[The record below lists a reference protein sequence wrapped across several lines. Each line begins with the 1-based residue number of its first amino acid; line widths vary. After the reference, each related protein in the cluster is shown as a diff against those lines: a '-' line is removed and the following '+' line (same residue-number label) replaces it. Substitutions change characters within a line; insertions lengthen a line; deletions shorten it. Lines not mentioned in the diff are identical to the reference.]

1 MSTLQIYNKNSTL
14 GLTEL
19 SDKSIDLICTSPPYW
34 NLIDYE
40 VEDQLGYGQT
50 YDEYLIDLYR
60 TFDSFLRVIK
70 NNRMIIINVA
80 DIKNT
85 VKLNKNEEIV
95 TIYSLQS
102 DIINYFKN
110 KKIPLFRH
118 IIWYKPNCTSKVRGS
133 SYEKNMFPRY
143 IFPQYNIEHILVF
156 FVPDMNKEHISTKDN
171 IKIINNRINIKTA
184 TKWSSSLWEIPY
196 KSSKE
201 HPAIFPEEIPF
212 RLIKLYSFSDET
224 VLDPFMGR
232 GTTLKIGAALNRNV
246 IGYELN
252 TEYISYFTNYYLKVP
267 IELKS
272 FECSQINSKQYF
284 LNSSTVNNSNNIF
297 DLKLTSS
304 DNLYCIE

>member
-34 NLIDYE
+34 NLIDYK
-40 VEDQLGYGQT
+40 VENQLGYGQT
-50 YDEYLIDLYR
+50 YDKYLVDLYI

-70 NNRMIIINVA
+70 NNRMIVINVA

-85 VKLNKNEEIV
+85 VKFDNNEEIV
-95 TIYSLQS
+95 TICSLQS

-110 KKIPLFRH
+110 KRIPLFRH
-118 IIWYKPNCTSKVRGS
+118 IIWYKPNCPSKARGS
-133 SYEKNMFPRY
+133 SYKKNMLPRY

-156 FVPDMNKEHISTKDN
+156 FVPDMNKEHISAKDN
-171 IKIINNRINIKTA
+171 IKIKNNRINIKTA

-196 KSSKE
+196 ESSKE

-212 RLIKLYSFSDET
+212 RLIKLYSFSGET

-252 TEYISYFTNYYLKVP
+252 TDYISDFTNNYLKAP

-272 FECSQINSKQYF
+272 FEYSQINSKQYL
-284 LNSSTVNNSNNIF
+284 LNSSEANNSNTIF
-297 DLKLTSS
+297 NLKLTSS
-304 DNLYCIE
+304 DNNYCIQ